1 MSYKNDHLLTISNKY
16 GKAGSDA
23 KAELFETYDKIRDLT
38 VSGPGIGGASAYG
51 NIGRFLIGLAKLIGP
66 SDYMPI
72 LGTSQMNIPGTSY
85 SSPISGGYSTIPGM
99 QSAFGMS
106 GLGTYTG
113 IPTGNAANLGSYAIG
128 IGALGASTLMS
139 LAGTFS
145 LDGVPTGGAAPASY
159 TASIPGGNTYVPA
172 AGVLSGFGSAGSKQF
187 ADFTLPMASVLGG
200 IGGLMSHM
208 APYFGPSGLVA
219 ALAGN
224 LLSGYSGATVS
235 AYNYVTSRVL
245 VNANAI
251 LTNKVKNIETTV
263 KQLDAQNDII
273 KKMLKNSI
281 EGDGKVANDL

>member
-1 MSYKNDHLLTISNKY
+1 MSYKNDHLLTISNRY
-16 GKAGSDA
+16 GKANSDA
-23 KAELFETYDKIRDLT
+23 KAELFETYDKLRDLT
-38 VSGPGIGGASAYG
+38 ISGPGIGGASAYG

-66 SDYMPI
+66 SDYMPL

-85 SSPISGGYSTIPGM
+85 SSPISGGYATIPGM

-113 IPTGNAANLGSYAIG
+113 IPTGNAANLGNYALG
-128 IGALGASTLMS
+128 IGTLGASTLMS
-139 LAGTFS
+139 LASTFAIGGT
-145 LDGVPTGGAAPASY
+145 PTGGAAPASY

-172 AGVLSGFGSAGSKQF
+172 AGVLSGFGSAGSKPF
-187 ADFTLPMASVLGG
+187 GDVTIPVASVVGG

-224 LLSGYSGATVS
+224 LLSGYSGATIS

-245 VNANAI
+245 VNADAI

-281 EGDGKVANDL
+281 EGDGKAANDL